1 MGVVGEVR
9 VRELSAFP
17 AMAGK
22 KPTRGIASFFPV
34 LGRKRPYSDPDKPE
48 DASAEEGIQAS
59 SSASARKVPAPTGEN
74 FATVELKFKQRGF
87 HSSTSTSIMHLHI
100 HAHVW

>member
-1 MGVVGEVR
+1 MGVVGAVR

-22 KPTRGIASFFPV
+22 KPTIASFFPV

-59 SSASARKVPAPTGEN
+59 SSASARKVPAPPVPSKT
-74 FATVELKFKQRGF
+74 
-87 HSSTSTSIMHLHI
+87 
-100 HAHVW
+100 